1 MKVGIK
7 YNQVEITLQALNGST
22 EEVIF
27 GTASLQNMQKIN
39 SSRSFSV
46 SAFKINLNHTVYLNL
61 IIFSNPFQFTL
72 VLIYCF
78 FYVVHLRTQGDSLVN
93 L

>member
-7 YNQVEITLQALNGST
+7 HNQVEITLQALNGST

-27 GTASLQNMQKIN
+27 GTASLQNIQKIY
-39 SSRSFSV
+39 SSCSF
-46 SAFKINLNHTVYLNL
+46 SAFKIKLDHTAYLNL
-61 IIFSNPFQFTL
+61 IIFSDPFQFTL

-78 FYVVHLRTQGDSLVN
+78 FYVVHLRTQGNGLVN